1 MEKKPELHIEKL
13 VNMYAVADKVAEIFM
28 PAFSCENHAKAI
40 QGFADAANDPRGV
53 IIKHPSEYDLYF
65 LGTYN
70 QRTGMTHNNIQ
81 FLANAKE
88 LLKVQVNDEQNNKA
102 LN

>member
-1 MEKKPELHIEKL
+1 MEKKPELHIEKNI
-13 VNMYAVADKVAEIFM
+13 NMYAVADKVAEIFM

-40 QGFADAANDPRGV
+40 QGFADAANDPKGV

-70 QRTGMTHNNIQ
+70 QRSGFTTNNIQ
-81 FLANAKE
+81 YLANAKE
-88 LLKVQVNDEQNNKA
+88 LLKVQINEQDNKT

>member
-1 MEKKPELHIEKL
+1 MENKKEHKIKKL

-40 QGFADAANDPRGV
+40 QGFADAANDPKGV
-53 IIKHPSEYDLYF
+53 IIKHPNEYELYF

-70 QRTGMTHNNIQ
+70 QRTGFTANNLQ
-81 FLANAKE
+81 YLANAKE
-88 LLKVQVNDEQNNKA
+88 LLKVKVINEQENKT

>member
-1 MEKKPELHIEKL
+1 MKKKPELHIEKL

-40 QGFADAANDPRGV
+40 QGFADVANDPKGV
-53 IIKHPSEYDLYF
+53 VIKHPSEYDLYF

-70 QRTGMTHNNIQ
+70 QRTGFTTNNLQ
-81 FLANAKE
+81 YLANAKE
-88 LLKVQVNDEQNNKA
+88 LMKVNINEQKDKT